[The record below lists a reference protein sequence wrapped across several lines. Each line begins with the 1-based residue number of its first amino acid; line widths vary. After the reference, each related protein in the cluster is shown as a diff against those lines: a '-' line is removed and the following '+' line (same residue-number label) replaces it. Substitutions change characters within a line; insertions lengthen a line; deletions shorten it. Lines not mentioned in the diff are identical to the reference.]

1 MGSIKTWWGTFI
13 YNYQWSNYVS
23 YIDGWIP
30 KLALTV
36 PILGYLILFNDRA
49 SELIEFNQL
58 AGEQIDGIG
67 LEGVQRLRLLYFG
80 LIFLGLSNFIYRV
93 RKPYQF
99 RFGTNFVDYSRTCLD
114 IFTISDYINLHGS
127 IREEGHIS
135 VRGKYYDSEWE
146 GFLDA
151 ASNTGEGTE
160 NVERDGNWEESKR
173 IYGSL
178 LRDILYEAFLRCDR
192 GRRGWLTSCLAIST
206 LGYIFLLLPSLD
218 LFIRVIVSSLGTG
231 V

>member
-1 MGSIKTWWGTFI
+1 MRSIKSWWSTFI
-13 YNYQWSNYVS
+13 YNYQWSDYAS

-36 PILGYLILFNDRA
+36 PILGYLILFNDQV
-49 SELIEFNQL
+49 SEIIKFNQL

-67 LEGVQRLRLLYFG
+67 LGGVQRLRLLYFG
-80 LIFLGLSNFIYRV
+80 LIFLGLSNFIYRI
-93 RKPYQF
+93 RKPYQL

-114 IFTISDYINLHGS
+114 VFTISDYISLHGR
-127 IREEGHIS
+127 IQEEGHIS
-135 VRGKYYDSEWE
+135 TRGKYYTSEWE

-151 ASNTGEGTE
+151 ASHTGEGTE

-178 LRDILYEAFLRCDR
+178 LRDILHETFLRSDR

-218 LFIRVIVSSLGTG
+218 LFIRVMVSSLAPGI
-231 V
+231 